1 MNHPDRALTAANIKY
16 LIAIEE
22 QTLCGAAGS
31 VRCTQIALA
40 LGVTKPSV
48 YTMVH
53 TLSQFGAL
61 RWAQRGRV
69 LLTPYGRQIAGRYRL
84 GCAQLC
90 RDLGA
95 VLGLDEQECRDAAC
109 AVLAQLS
116 QSSLDALLARQAP
129 DCTG

>member
-53 TLSQFGAL
+53 TLSQFGTL

-90 RDLGA
+90 RELGA